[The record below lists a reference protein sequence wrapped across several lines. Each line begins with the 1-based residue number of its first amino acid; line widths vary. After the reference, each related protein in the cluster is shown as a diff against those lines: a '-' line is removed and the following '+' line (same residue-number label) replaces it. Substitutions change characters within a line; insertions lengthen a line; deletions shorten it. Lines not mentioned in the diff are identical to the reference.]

1 MHVQLDTIILFCG
14 DADLLKQFYTS
25 HFGFTV
31 LEETPSE
38 WVVMNA
44 GKVRIGLH
52 RIGEAYR
59 SEEPFRAESNVK
71 LVFDV
76 EEDLH
81 TLRQRMLD
89 QQIVVQEIK
98 SYDNYPYWICDGED
112 PEGNVFQ
119 LRQSR

>member
-1 MHVQLDTIILFCG
+1 MHAQLDTIILFCG
-14 DADLLKQFYTS
+14 DTDLLKQFYTS
-25 HFGFTV
+25 YFGFSV

-38 WVVMNA
+38 WVVLEA
-44 GKVRIGLH
+44 GKARIGLH

-59 SEEPFRAESNVK
+59 GEEPFRAESNVK

-81 TLRQRMLD
+81 SLRQRMLE

-98 SYDNYPYWICDGED
+98 SYDNYPYWLCEGED

-119 LRQSR
+119 LRKRK